1 MLAAVTSAS
10 AQSRIGY
17 TTGDMSRNTVCHY
30 GKSRQQ
36 GMAIRLSH
44 EKLQPLAG
52 QDITSITTAFGSAN
66 AIVEKAA
73 TLFVATQLG
82 GTPVLEQTY
91 TIRQANRWCD
101 IALDTPYHITGDE
114 PELIIGYMLT
124 ATSDNIPEA
133 LQSDHSNDLRGCSFA
148 YDGEQWADLYGTGLG
163 SPNLY
168 IDLSGSV
175 TFTDAMLAEVDCTDS
190 YYRVGQQY
198 EHKTHIFNFG
208 TEPIHSI
215 DVAMQMG
222 DEPQHFTYDGLDIP
236 QFGMYEFAL
245 PTLTSPQTGVTP
257 IEVSVKVNAATE
269 VCSADNAFQ
278 TTAFFYPDNMERTLL
293 IEEFTGMTCGN
304 CPGGQRTLHAAL
316 TEAGYPYVQ
325 IMHHAGYAA
334 DFWSSDADF
343 DYTMYYGST
352 STYAPAAMINRVVNP
367 AVSAVPVM
375 NVGASFILPTLD
387 YASARQPY
395 VSLGLRSDY
404 DAATREVNVTLDIL
418 AHNDL
423 PGQTLLNAFLIQD
436 GIIGYQANGGTDYE
450 HNGLLRRV
458 LTGNSW
464 GLLLPDDFGRDQHQQ
479 WTTSFTLPEAIQSD
493 FWTPA
498 LLAQAGYTP
507 DIVTF
512 ATEPAKMRI
521 VAYVANYD
529 PQNIGNNAVYNCI
542 EVPLVNGSYTQAA
555 LDLPD
560 ALQTIGEDAVAQTAI
575 FDLQGRRLS
584 SATRGLVIV
593 NGQKLLLR

>member
-1 MLAAVTSAS
+1 MLAAAVSAS

-17 TTGDMSRNTVCHY
+17 TTGNMSRNTVSHY

-52 QDITSITTAFGSAN
+52 QDITSIRTAFGSAN
-66 AIVEKAA
+66 AVVDKKA
-73 TLFVATQLG
+73 TFFVATQLG
-82 GTPVLEQTY
+82 GAPVIEQAY
-91 TIRQANRWCD
+91 TIGQANRWCD
-101 IALDTPYHITGDE
+101 VTLATPYHITGDE
-114 PELIIGYMLT
+114 PELVIGYTLT

-133 LQSDHSNDLRGCSFA
+133 LQTDHTNDLLGCSFG
-148 YDGEQWADLYGTGLG
+148 YDGEQWADLYGSGLG
-163 SPNLY
+163 CPNLY
-168 IDLSGSV
+168 LNLSGNV
-175 TFTDAMLAEVDCTDS
+175 TFTDAMLAEVDCTDN

-208 TEPIHSI
+208 TEPIRAI
-215 DVAMQMG
+215 DVTMQMG
-222 DEPQHFTYDGLDIP
+222 GEAQHFTYDGLNIA
-236 QFGMYEFAL
+236 QFGTYEFAL
-245 PTLTSPQTGVTP
+245 PTLSASETGSTT
-257 IEVSVKVNAATE
+257 IDVSVTVNAATE
-269 VCSADNAFQ
+269 ACSADNAFQ

-375 NVGASFILPTLD
+375 NVASGIILPTLD
-387 YASARQPY
+387 YAAARQPY

-404 DAATREVNVTLDIL
+404 DAATRDVKVTLDIL

-423 PGQTLLNAFLIQD
+423 PGQTLINAFLIQD
-436 GIIGYQANGGTDYE
+436 GIVGYQANGGTDYE

-464 GLLLPDDFGRDQHQQ
+464 GLLLPDDFCHDQHQQ

-493 FWTPA
+493 FWTPE

-529 PQNIGNNAVYNCI
+529 PTHIGNNAVYNCI
-542 EVPLVNGSYTQAA
+542 EVPLVGGHHTQAA
-555 LDLPD
+555 LDIPE
-560 ALQTIGEDAVAQTAI
+560 ALQTIGEDRVAATGI
-575 FDLQGRRLS
+575 FDLQGRRLN
-584 SATRGLVIV
+584 SAAKGLVIV
-593 NGQKLLLR
+593 NGQKQLLR